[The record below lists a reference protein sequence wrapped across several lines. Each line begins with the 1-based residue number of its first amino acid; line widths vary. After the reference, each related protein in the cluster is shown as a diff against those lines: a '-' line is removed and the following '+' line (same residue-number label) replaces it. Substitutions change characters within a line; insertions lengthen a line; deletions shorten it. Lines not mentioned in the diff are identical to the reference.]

1 MAKILYLFDAKIKKI
16 RRAIR
21 DELAASNSRTRK
33 LLANID
39 NMNIKIREQNAETSR
54 KFFRALEGRKD

>member
-21 DELAASNSRTRK
+21 DELDASNSRTRET
-33 LLANID
+33 LANVD
-39 NMNIKIREQNAETSR
+39 NMNARIREQNAETSR
-54 KFFRALEGRKD
+54 KFFRALEGRKE